1 VREHVA
7 RGACVVY
14 TTHQAA
20 AIDAAARVIE
30 L

>member
-1 VREHVA
+1 M
-7 RGACVVY
+7 RGHAGRGGAVVY

-20 AIDAAARVIE
+20 GLRDTRVIE